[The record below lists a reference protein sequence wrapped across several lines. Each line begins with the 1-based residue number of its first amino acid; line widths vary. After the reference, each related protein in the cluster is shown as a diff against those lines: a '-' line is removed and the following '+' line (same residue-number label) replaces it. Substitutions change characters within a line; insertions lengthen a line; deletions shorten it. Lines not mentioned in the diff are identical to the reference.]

1 MSQVREIKCPHCGKW
16 TLWQGDI
23 DDRCF
28 YCDGFLET
36 HQFSIQ
42 VEKKIRKEVIVEND
56 YFFVNPDDGFFKKWA
71 KIIFNRLR
79 WGLIYFQIAI
89 FIVVTLIIVLISFL
103 PA

>member
-1 MSQVREIKCPHCGKW
+1 MSQVREIRCPHCGKW

-28 YCDGFLET
+28 FCDGFLET

-42 VEKKIRKEVIVEND
+42 VEKKIRKEVILEND
-56 YFFVNPDDGFFKKWA
+56 YFFVNPGDGFFLRHGKNF
-71 KIIFNRLR
+71 FNALR
-79 WGLIYFQIAI
+79 WFIIYFQIAI
-89 FIVVTLIIVLISFL
+89 FIFVTLIIVIISFL